1 MDATSEREVAPMKN
15 RTTVERTSERELVV
29 TRTTN
34 GPARLVFEAWTKP
47 ELLQQW
53 WGPAG
58 VRCISAEVD
67 LRAGGVYRIGNQLPD
82 GGVVWISGEFE
93 LVESPHRL
101 VYSWRVEDEP
111 VSRVTVSFSAIMDGA
126 TEVVIR
132 HERIHST
139 AVRDDHE
146 RGWQGCLDR
155 LERWVV

>member
-1 MDATSEREVAPMKN
+1 MTELTVRRVIAARPERI
-15 RTTVERTSERELVV
+15 
-29 TRTTN
+29 
-34 GPARLVFEAWTKP
+34 FEAWTKP

-67 LRAGGVYRIGNQLPD
+67 LRAGGVYRIGNLLPD

-111 VSRVTVSFSAIMDGA
+111 MSRVTVSFAAIMDGA
-126 TEVVIR
+126 TEVVIH

-146 RGWQGCLDR
+146 RGWKGCLDG

>member
-1 MDATSEREVAPMKN
+1 MTELTIRRVIAARPERI
-15 RTTVERTSERELVV
+15 
-29 TRTTN
+29 
-34 GPARLVFEAWTKP
+34 FEAWTKP

>member
-1 MDATSEREVAPMKN
+1 MT
-15 RTTVERTSERELVV
+15 ELTIRRVIAA
-29 TRTTN
+29 R
-34 GPARLVFEAWTKP
+34 PARIFEAWTRP

-101 VYSWRVEDEP
+101 VYSWRVEGEP
-111 VSRVTVSFSAIMDGA
+111 VSRVTVSFAPIMDGA
-126 TEVVIR
+126 TEVVIH

-139 AVRDDHE
+139 TVRDDHE
-146 RGWQGCLDR
+146 RGWQGCLDG

>member
-1 MDATSEREVAPMKN
+1 MGPTTSATSRERPSVAGFQVIFSG
-15 RTTVERTSERELVV
+15 RFWVITE
-29 TRTTN
+29 
-34 GPARLVFEAWTKP
+34 
-47 ELLQQW
+47 
-53 WGPAG
+53 
-58 VRCISAEVD
+58 
-67 LRAGGVYRIGNQLPD
+67 VYRIGNQLPD